1 MKKYRFGFE
10 PWGLLLFLVVMLP
23 NLIWFAVPAPNDIL
37 REGPAGGFVDSAA
50 SVFQILMAAALCLL
64 VNRER
69 GPLQLTSLI
78 FAAGGCVLLYYAGWA
93 WYYMAFTGPPVIVLL
108 TLPPCL
114 AFEFFAYDRKNAIA
128 MLPIAVFTICHLIY
142 AAANF
147 IL

>member
-69 GPLQLTSLI
+69 GPLAD
-78 FAAGGCVLLYYAGWA
+78 AADFCRRGLRPALLCRMGLVLYGIYRSAGNCA
-93 WYYMAFTGPPVIVLL
+93 ADTAAVPGFRVL
-108 TLPPCL
+108 CL
-114 AFEFFAYDRKNAIA
+114 
-128 MLPIAVFTICHLIY
+128 
-142 AAANF
+142 
-147 IL
+147 

>member
-69 GPLQLTSLI
+69 GPRGGGGAV
-78 FAAGGCVLLYYAGWA
+78 FWAGGGRRRYKDGVGRCDYG
-93 WYYMAFTGPPVIVLL
+93 I
-108 TLPPCL
+108 
-114 AFEFFAYDRKNAIA
+114 
-128 MLPIAVFTICHLIY
+128 
-142 AAANF
+142 
-147 IL
+147 

>member
-10 PWGLLLFLVVMLP
+10 PWGLLR
-23 NLIWFAVPAPNDIL
+23 PA
-37 REGPAGGFVDSAA
+37 
-50 SVFQILMAAALCLL
+50 LL
-64 VNRER
+64 
-69 GPLQLTSLI
+69 
-78 FAAGGCVLLYYAGWA
+78 
-93 WYYMAFTGPPVIVLL
+93 WYYISFTGPPVIVLL